1 MIRRPPRSTLFPYTT
16 LFRSPGKSLLPFA
29 QLEAG
34 ARCTALKHW
43 EPWLS
48 TVACVKTTDE
58 SASGPTHETCTEVK
72 GITFMNVHPE
82 KFSLKLSLNDE
93 TAYPFDPGIWLNRT
107 L

>member
-1 MIRRPPRSTLFPYTT
+1 MVM
-16 LFRSPGKSLLPFA
+16 SPGKSLLPFE

-34 ARCTALKHW
+34 AWCTALKHW

-48 TVACVKTTDE
+48 TVACVEPTDE
-58 SASGPTHETCTEVK
+58 SASGPTHETCTGVK
-72 GITFMNVHPE
+72 GITLMNVHPE

-93 TAYPFDPGIWLNRT
+93 TAYPFDPGIWLNRI